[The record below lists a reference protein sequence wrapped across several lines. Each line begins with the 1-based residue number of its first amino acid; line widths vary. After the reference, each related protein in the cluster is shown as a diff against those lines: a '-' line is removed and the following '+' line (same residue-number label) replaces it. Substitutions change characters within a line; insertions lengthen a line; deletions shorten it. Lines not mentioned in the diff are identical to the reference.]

1 MKNIEF
7 IKMHGL
13 GNDFVIIDR
22 RKLKFSISK
31 KFIKKIS
38 DRKTGAGCDQIIT
51 IEKSNKPNID
61 AKIFI
66 YNATGDSAEACG
78 NGARCVAK
86 ILSNEFKKKNITI
99 ESINK
104 KLRAEINK
112 KNVSINMGKIN
123 MHWNKIPLSKK
134 LDTKNIPINVNNFSK
149 GFAINIGNPH
159 IVFFG
164 DNLDKFDIKKIGSKI
179 ENHKLFPDKTNV
191 EFVKVVNRKKIKMR
205 VWERG
210 VGETLACGSGA
221 CASVF
226 AAYTKNLVGKNCE
239 VVVKKGSLFIKI
251 NHNNELILTGPVEIS
266 YIGKIEVKI

>member
-1 MKNIEF
+1 MKNLEF

-22 RKLKFSISK
+22 RKLKLTINK
-31 KFIKKIS
+31 NFIKKIS

-51 IEKSNKPNID
+51 IENSNKSNID
-61 AKIFI
+61 AKILI
-66 YNATGDSAEACG
+66 YNASGDSAEACG

-86 ILSNEFKKKNITI
+86 ILSNEFRKNNIII
-99 ESINK
+99 ESNNK
-104 KLRAEINK
+104 KLSAEINK

-123 MHWNKIPLSKK
+123 MLWNKIPLSKK
-134 LDTKNIPINVNNFSK
+134 LDTKNIPINVINFSR

-159 IVFFG
+159 VVFFG

-179 ENHKLFPDKTNV
+179 ENHNFFPNKTNV
-191 EFVKVVNRKKIKMR
+191 EFVKIINRKKIKMR

-226 AAYTKNLVGKNCE
+226 AAYTKNLVDKNCE

-251 NHNNELILTGPVEIS
+251 NKNNELILTGPVEIS
-266 YIGKIEVKI
+266 YIGKIEI